1 MPMEMKVL
9 TQEEKEL
16 KKKEQE
22 FNKHMNQV
30 WKLRPYK
37 INGIS
42 KNVGKA
48 PKCNTKVKTER
59 PVEMVNQKKKKK

>member
-1 MPMEMKVL
+1 MEKKVL

>member
-1 MPMEMKVL
+1 MPMEKKVL
-9 TQEEKEL
+9 TQKEKEL

>member
-1 MPMEMKVL
+1 MPMEKKVL

-16 KKKEQE
+16 IKKEQE

-37 INGIS
+37 INEIS

-48 PKCNTKVKTER
+48 PKCNTRVKTEKI
-59 PVEMVNQKKKKK
+59 VEIVNQKKKKK

>member
-1 MPMEMKVL
+1 MPMEKKVL

-42 KNVGKA
+42 KNVGKS

>member
-1 MPMEMKVL
+1 MEKKIL

>member
-1 MPMEMKVL
+1 MPMEKKVL

-42 KNVGKA
+42 FFSRLN
-48 PKCNTKVKTER
+48 
-59 PVEMVNQKKKKK
+59 

>member
-1 MPMEMKVL
+1 MPMEKKIL
-9 TQEEKEL
+9 TQEEKDQ

-22 FNKHMNQV
+22 FNKSINKI

-37 INGIS
+37 INEIS

-48 PKCNTKVKTER
+48 PKCNTRVKTEKT
-59 PVEMVNQKKKKK
+59 VEIVNQKKKKK

>member
-1 MPMEMKVL
+1 MPMEKKVL

-59 PVEMVNQKKKKK
+59 PVEMANQKKKKK

>member
-1 MPMEMKVL
+1 MEKKVL

-22 FNKHMNQV
+22 FNKHMNQI

>member
-1 MPMEMKVL
+1 MPMEKKVL

-59 PVEMVNQKKKKK
+59 PVEIVNQKKKKK

>member
-1 MPMEMKVL
+1 MPMEKKVL

-16 KKKEQE
+16 KKKEQK

>member
-1 MPMEMKVL
+1 
-9 TQEEKEL
+9 
-16 KKKEQE
+16 
-22 FNKHMNQV
+22 MNQV

>member
-1 MPMEMKVL
+1 MPMENKVL

>member
-1 MPMEMKVL
+1 MPMKKKVL
-9 TQEEKEL
+9 TDAEKEL

-48 PKCNTKVKTER
+48 PKCNTKVKTEK
-59 PVEMVNQKKKKK
+59 PVEMVNQKKKKR

>member
-1 MPMEMKVL
+1 MSMEKKVL

>member
-1 MPMEMKVL
+1 MAMVKKVL
-9 TQEEKEL
+9 TAGEIEA

-22 FNKHMNQV
+22 FNKHMNQL

-37 INGIS
+37 INGVS

-48 PKCNTKVKTER
+48 PKCGVKVKVER
-59 PVEMVNQKKKKK
+59 VIETPQKKKKK